1 MKCRLKFRPEAS
13 ADIAEAFSWY
23 EQQRAGLGAEF
34 ETELNRTFGYVSNMP
49 LAGRIVHRGLRRAL
63 LRRFP
68 FTVYFTVTADLIE
81 IRGVL
86 HNRRHPRTWLRRA

>member
-1 MKCRLKFRPEAS
+1 VKYRLEFRPEAS

-23 EQQRAGLGAEF
+23 EHQRAGLGAEF
-34 ETELNRTFGYVSNMP
+34 ENELNRTFGYVRDMP
-49 LAGRIVHRGLRRAL
+49 LAGRVVHRTFRRAL